1 MYFLFCISYRKA
13 YVITGCQHRRYDEM
27 RWIKWF
33 GHMKR
38 KQEGGVVAVMH
49 MEIDGTRKRGEME
62 KR

>member
-1 MYFLFCISYRKA
+1 
-13 YVITGCQHRRYDEM
+13 M